1 MIKAVAHAVAHVEVL
16 GLCVREQLVTHATH
30 FKFQSLGPIVLSG
43 PWCGTWAP
51 QQGKLWSL
59 GPLVF
64 SMSPLLPQAPI
75 MVLRLIAHC
84 SPRAPLW
91 SMLPFRVPVPV
102 VIPWSHCDPLY
113 PICSPDSLSHMWV
126 IGPLAFPGPSWSQ
139 GPVTAQGSIRIPWP
153 CCGLQ
158 APIVVP
164 GPSCGPWAPVWS
176 SFPL

>member
-1 MIKAVAHAVAHVEVL
+1 MQLISNFNLWAPLCYL
-16 GLCVREQLVTHATH
+16 GHGVVP
-30 FKFQSLGPIVLSG
+30 GPHNRANCG
-43 PWCGTWAP
+43 PW
-51 QQGKLWSL
+51 
-59 GPLVF
+59 V
-64 SMSPLLPQAPI
+64 
-75 MVLRLIAHC
+75 RLC
-84 SPRAPLW
+84 SPCPLFFPRLPLW
-91 SMLPFRVPVPV
+91 SYASLLIVVPGPPCGLCSLLGSQGPI
-102 VIPWSHCDPLY
+102 VIPWSHCEPLY

-126 IGPLAFPGPSWSQ
+126 IGPLAFPGPPWSQ